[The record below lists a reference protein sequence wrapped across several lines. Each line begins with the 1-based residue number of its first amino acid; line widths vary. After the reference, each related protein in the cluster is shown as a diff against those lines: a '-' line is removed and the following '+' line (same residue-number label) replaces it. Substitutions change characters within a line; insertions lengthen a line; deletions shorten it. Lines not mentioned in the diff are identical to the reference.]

1 MYVDMS
7 LLNQG
12 VQEGKRQSVWKGYW
26 LCRAELHREE
36 LPHLPVSLPPGSREV
51 IFRSHKG
58 REHRGG
64 GCRTI
69 ETIKQGK
76 LQSNR

>member
-1 MYVDMS
+1 MHAAENLRGYDTDFRNPFKVLILYVDMS

-36 LPHLPVSLPPGSREV
+36 LPHLPVSLPPGS
-51 IFRSHKG
+51 
-58 REHRGG
+58 
-64 GCRTI
+64 
-69 ETIKQGK
+69 
-76 LQSNR
+76 